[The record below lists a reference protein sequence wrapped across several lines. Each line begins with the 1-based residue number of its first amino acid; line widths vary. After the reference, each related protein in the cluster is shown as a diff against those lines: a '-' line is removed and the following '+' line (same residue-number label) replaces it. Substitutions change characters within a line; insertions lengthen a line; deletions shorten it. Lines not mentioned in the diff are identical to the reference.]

1 MVSDYSKF
9 FHEGKS
15 DCRAELRPLY
25 ERIINVQLKAY
36 KDEKKDSSYGRL
48 TGAITSGFQR
58 IESSLK
64 SLLGKENSRGNL
76 ESIPQSEKKGDN
88 IREDKAEEE
97 EDKMQSFDDLI

>member
-36 KDEKKDSSYGRL
+36 KDEKKDSSYCRL

-58 IESSLK
+58 IVESSLK

-88 IREDKAEEE
+88 IREDKAEE
-97 EDKMQSFDDLI
+97 DKMQSFDD